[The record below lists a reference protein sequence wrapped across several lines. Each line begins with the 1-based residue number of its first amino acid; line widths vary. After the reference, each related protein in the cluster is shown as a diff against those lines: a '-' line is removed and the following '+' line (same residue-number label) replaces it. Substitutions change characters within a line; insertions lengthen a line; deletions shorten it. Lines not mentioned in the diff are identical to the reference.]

1 MLIVKCLLP
10 KQKLKIQ
17 SSVLVILLKLSKK
30 PILTSTN
37 GKKLSI
43 TYKNKAAGGTVCGI
57 FIILFIVCIATS
69 GKGGTPGWLTFIC
82 FLIAVIPITVC
93 MTVGIQ
99 NADNTYDTQ
108 EKPAISAVNVYQAV
122 LDQVNEHRD
131 IFDPVLLSEIKNQE
145 NIPQYARDYI
155 NVFNE

>member
-1 MLIVKCLLP
+1 
-10 KQKLKIQ
+10 
-17 SSVLVILLKLSKK
+17 
-30 PILTSTN
+30 
-37 GKKLSI
+37 
-43 TYKNKAAGGTVCGI
+43 
-57 FIILFIVCIATS
+57 
-69 GKGGTPGWLTFIC
+69 
-82 FLIAVIPITVC
+82 